1 MALHINIVEFPQKKI
16 REIENG
22 IRKRRSF
29 GGSLKY
35 EELPDDYK
43 QSKDDKVYV
52 TYRTVPESIVWGGKA
67 TFEVHTTSLP
77 NGQRLATN
85 IYLVA

>member
-1 MALHINIVEFPQKKI
+1 MAQHINIVNYPQKKM
-16 REIENG
+16 RKFEEG
-22 IRKRRSF
+22 IRKVRHF
-29 GGSLKY
+29 NGSLKY
-35 EELPDDYK
+35 QELPDDYK

-67 TFEVHTTSLP
+67 AFEVHTTPLP
-77 NGQRLATN
+77 TGGRLATN